1 MRNIGTY
8 DAGVVGNNAPSNVRG
23 ISVKDSAIQSGMA
36 YLVSELEKKEPKLRE
51 PLTSVT
57 YHRDIPMKSG
67 GGWVDLVTA
76 MNIDYGMTGGSGN
89 GGVVAGGANAQ
100 PVIQANLD
108 KDTFKAHEFS
118 VTMRIKIIDM
128 MKENI
133 TGRSLDKM
141 LKDGVRLAY
150 DKHLDENTYI
160 GMSRFGTHGLLNNP
174 NVTATSVASGVAG
187 STNWKQKTADEILT
201 DINTAITEV
210 WENAGWDMRAIPN
223 HIIVPF
229 EQYNYIATTKVTEL
243 ADKTILT
250 FLLGNNICNQNGGQ
264 LVIGATAFCKGAG
277 ASSADRMAVYVHD
290 ENFLAEEE
298 LVPLSRLMT
307 QPNPDAKSY
316 DSIYSANVSEVE
328 FFYNQ
333 TIGYYDG
340 I

>member
-1 MRNIGTY
+1 MRKVGTV
-8 DAGVVGNNAPSNVRG
+8 DGGVYNAPVVR
-23 ISVKDSAIQSGMA
+23 SVSTKDAAIQGGMA
-36 YLVSELEKKEPKLRE
+36 ALVSELEKKDQKIRE
-51 PLTSVT
+51 PLTCVT

-67 GGWVDLVTA
+67 GGWVDIVSA

-108 KDTFKAHEFS
+108 KDIFKAHEFS

-133 TGRSLDKM
+133 TGRSLEKM
-141 LKDGVRLAY
+141 LTDGVRLAY

-160 GMSRFGTHGLLNNP
+160 GMSQFGTCGLLNNP
-174 NVTATSVASGVAG
+174 RVTATSVQQGVSGNT
-187 STNWKQKTADEILT
+187 SWKQKTPEEILR

-210 WENAGWDMRAIPN
+210 WENAFWDMRAIPN
-223 HIIVPF
+223 HIIIPF
-229 EQYNYIATTKVTEL
+229 EQYNYIATTKVSEL
-243 ADKTILT
+243 AEKTILT
-250 FLLGNNICNQNGGQ
+250 FLLENNICSQNGEK

-277 ASSADRMAVYVHD
+277 AGGANRMAVYVHN

-298 LVPLSRLMT
+298 LVPITRLMT
-307 QPNPDAKSY
+307 QPNTDAKAY

-328 FFYNQ
+328 FFYDQ
-333 TIGYYDG
+333 TIEYYDG